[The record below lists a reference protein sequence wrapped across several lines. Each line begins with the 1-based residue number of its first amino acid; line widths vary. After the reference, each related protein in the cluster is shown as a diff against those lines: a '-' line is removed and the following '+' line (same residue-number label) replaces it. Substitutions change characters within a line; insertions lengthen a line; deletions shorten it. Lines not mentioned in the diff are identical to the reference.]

1 MESRVRKLESE
12 QKAIDNILL
21 FSFDIFD
28 TLITRKVATP
38 KGIFS
43 LMQQNLKANQDF
55 TQDFRDN
62 FYDIRID
69 SERYAREYSKSQ
81 GGSNEISFDDIYNQ
95 MQKTYFLSDESI
107 KFLKELEINTEIE
120 NFIGIEQN
128 INLVKDLI
136 NSNKRVVLI
145 SDMYYNS
152 ETLHRLLS
160 TVDSIFEN
168 ITIYV
173 SSEYKAS
180 KCEGTLYKIIQ
191 QKEKINFK
199 KWKHVGD
206 NLNSDVKN
214 AKRFGIKAC
223 LFDNDL
229 MPYEKE
235 LMNSYSSNTDIQYL
249 VGASKLTR
257 LNKQNQN
264 QDKYNF
270 GASYTAPILYNYVT
284 DILETAISK
293 GFKTLYFI
301 ARDGYVPKVVADI
314 IIQEKGLPIKTKYLY
329 GSRLAWRIPDEENYE
344 FFIQINLKEY
354 RYKLSLEF
362 LAYRFGISVD
372 KLLEFMPIKSKSA
385 VLNNKQLAKI
395 KNYLLYNHAL
405 KTLILNSYNEQRE
418 LLSNYLKQE
427 IDFSERLIAFVE
439 VNGSGKTQLFLS
451 HCLNK
456 IVPCSTYTF
465 YITASPDNVKN
476 IVQQHVFCTKPRT
489 YNTAL
494 ELTCRTVYGQ
504 TVGYKQEGEKT
515 VPVLDEFNATA
526 LLKWGYNEYL
536 QGIKDFSHNVL
547 KYNQNL
553 YNKELF
559 YSYFDY
565 ISDRCDKKTAEILGD
580 IPFLMVGKENKIQRA
595 AQRLSFFDYMSH
607 YIFRKP
613 YNEISQYPKLS
624 FARGNFV
631 MKCIKTISEKFVHS
645 FDYINELKLLYMLRT
660 FKNQRVALWGASIF
674 LEKFVKRWNI
684 SYENIVAVID
694 KNPNRTGETVGLY
707 PILLPNSIYKTKPDI
722 IIMTIKNNHK
732 RVYENVG
739 QMIRY
744 NYSLSKL
751 APNFFDTPIVSLLR
765 KKSGTKDLTNAELN
779 QKLCEMENNLNRLI
793 QTNIS
798 TSNLHQKTFL
808 PFKNKHNNQEIVIVA
823 SGPTAGRY
831 KPIENAIH
839 IGVNRSFQIGNGR
852 IPMDYIFI
860 QDFSGSTPDYIEE
873 LNDYRPDK
881 CQKFYGLTDEWI
893 YDPEKT
899 IPEEHAIKAKA
910 LRYRTDWAPISG
922 FIPEFTYDLSTK
934 PLGCFGSIIFPA
946 LQFALWTNPKRIYLV
961 GCDCSLSG
969 YAYNSTEKNFLVPE
983 YLIHTYVN
991 FKNFAAK
998 YYPDTEIVSINPMG
1012 LKGIFKDIYT

>member
-1 MESRVRKLESE
+1 MKRIESE
-12 QKAIDNILL
+12 QKVKDNFLL
-21 FSFDIFD
+21 YSFDIFD

-43 LMQQNLKANQDF
+43 LMQQHLEENQDF
-55 TQDFRDN
+55 SQDFREN

-95 MQKTYFLSDESI
+95 MQKTYFLSDESV

-128 INLVKDLI
+128 INQIKDLI
-136 NSNKRVVLI
+136 NNGKRVVLI
-145 SDMYYNS
+145 SDMYYSS
-152 ETLHRLLS
+152 ETLHKLLA
-160 TVDSIFEN
+160 TVNSIFDK

-173 SSEYKAS
+173 SSEYKTS
-180 KCEGTLYKIIQ
+180 KSEGTLYKIIQ
-191 QKEKINFK
+191 KNEKVSFK

-206 NLNSDVKN
+206 NFNSDVKM
-214 AKRFGIKAC
+214 AKHFGITTC
-223 LFDNDL
+223 FFDNSF
-229 MPYEKE
+229 MPYERE
-235 LMNSYSSNTDIQYL
+235 LMSAYSSNPDIQFM

-257 LNKQNQN
+257 LNKQKQN
-264 QDKYNF
+264 QDKYDF

-284 DILETAISK
+284 DIVETAISK

-314 IIQEKGLPIKTKYLY
+314 IIQERNLPIKTKYIY

-344 FFIQINLKEY
+344 YFIQMNLKEY
-354 RYKLSLEF
+354 RYKISLEF
-362 LAYRFGISVD
+362 LAYRFGIPVEN
-372 KLLEFMPIKSKSA
+372 LLEYLPIKSKSA

-395 KNYLLYNHAL
+395 KNHLLYNHAL

-418 LLSNYLKQE
+418 LLINYLKQE

-451 HCLNK
+451 HYLNK
-456 IVPCSTYTF
+456 ILPCSTYTF

-494 ELTCRTVYGQ
+494 ELTCRTIYGQ

-526 LLKWGYNEYL
+526 LLEWGYNEYL

-547 KYNQNL
+547 KYHQNL

-559 YSYFDY
+559 YYYFDY
-565 ISDRCDKKTAEILGD
+565 ICEKCDKNTAAILGD
-580 IPFLMVGKENKIQRA
+580 IPFLLVGKENKIKKA
-595 AQRLSFFDYMSH
+595 AQKLSFFDYISH

-631 MKCIKTISEKFVHS
+631 MNCIKTLSEKFVHS
-645 FDYINELKLLYMLRT
+645 FDYINELKLLYLLKT
-660 FKNQRVALWGASIF
+660 LKNQRVALWGASIF

-684 SYENIVAVID
+684 SYENIIAVID
-694 KNPNRTGETVGLY
+694 KNPNRIGETVGLY
-707 PILLPNSIYKTKPDI
+707 PILLPNSIYSTRPDF

-732 RVYENVG
+732 RAYEDVG
-739 QMIRY
+739 RMIRY
-744 NYSLSKL
+744 HFSLTKM
-751 APNFFDTPIVSLLR
+751 APNFFNVPLLSLLR
-765 KKSGTKDLTNAELN
+765 KKSGAKDLTNAELN

-798 TSNLHQKTFL
+798 TANLHQKTFL

-823 SGPTAGRY
+823 SGPTAELY

-839 IGVNRSFQIGNGR
+839 IGVNRSYQIGNYR
-852 IPMDYIFI
+852 IPMDYVFI
-860 QDFSGSTPDYIEE
+860 HDYSGSTPDYIED
-873 LNDYRPDK
+873 LNNYRPDK
-881 CQKFYGLTDEWI
+881 CQKFYGLMTEWC
-893 YDPEKT
+893 DSPLRTLPES
-899 IPEEHAIKAKA
+899 HAIKANA
-910 LRYRTDWAPISG
+910 LRYRTDWVPTDAFRFEFAYDISTQPIG
-922 FIPEFTYDLSTK
+922 N
-934 PLGCFGSIIFPA
+934 FGSVTFAA

-961 GCDCSLSG
+961 GCDCSLAG

-983 YLIHTYVN
+983 HLIPTYVD
-991 FKNFAAK
+991 FKNFAEK
-998 YYPDTEIVSINPMG
+998 YYPDIEIVSINPMG